1 MVNKMRIQKNVL
13 YTILV
18 SFVFSVLGTLSSR
31 DSLVISVVKVP
42 YFYTLLTLVCIFFC
56 FPDFRYFP
64 YNKSFSVMMVAFLVS
79 SFFNSDPAVWSS
91 VLLIVL
97 IPCFMKMSDE
107 ILFSIMFGTA
117 LGQLVFL
124 FRYGLT
130 DSWNGNSVCTAIALI
145 VIICIIC
152 KQYKPPFWM
161 LVLISFISEMILI
174 IMASRTSIIAFSLG
188 VAYVLIVEG
197 KKANGKWSSRLTIL
211 LVGVCLA
218 AYKYRDMLFQLFLNK
233 WENRGYSG
241 ASLLTG
247 RGDIWLSELKY
258 DWTVF
263 GHGEGYFNSVYHHN
277 DAHNIFIQVLGRY
290 GSIALF
296 LFIIFMIM
304 VCVRMIRNRNEYS
317 IVIIPVVLSYLCAGM
332 FENTLFID
340 CKMYIPAIEFLL
352 AISILLR
359 PKEGNRGIVQ

>member
-1 MVNKMRIQKNVL
+1 MRIQKNVI

-18 SFVFSVLGTLSSR
+18 AVVFSVLGTLSSR

-42 YFYTLLTLVCIFFC
+42 YFYTLLTLICIFFY
-56 FPDFRYFP
+56 FPGFRYFP
-64 YNKSFSVMMVAFLVS
+64 YNKCFSVMTFAFLVS
-79 SFFNSDPAVWSS
+79 AFFNSDPAVWSC
-91 VLLIVL
+91 LILIVM
-97 IPCFMKMSDE
+97 IPCFMKVSDE

-130 DSWNGNSVCTAIALI
+130 DSWNGNSVCTAISLL

-152 KQYKPPFWM
+152 KQHKPPFWM
-161 LVLISFISEMILI
+161 LVLLAFISEMILI

-188 VAYVLIVEG
+188 ITYVLIVEG
-197 KKANGKWSSRLTIL
+197 KKVEGKWSSRLTIL

-218 AYKYRDMLFQLFLNK
+218 AYKYRDMLLQLFLNK

-258 DWTVF
+258 DWTMF
-263 GHGEGYFNSVYHHN
+263 GHGEGYFNSVYQHN

-296 LFIIFMIM
+296 LFVIFMIM
-304 VCVRMIRNRNEYS
+304 VCVRMIKKGTN
-317 IVIIPVVLSYLCAGM
+317 IVL
-332 FENTLFID
+332 
-340 CKMYIPAIEFLL
+340 
-352 AISILLR
+352 
-359 PKEGNRGIVQ
+359 